1 MKKHLTD
8 AEIKKLFTNPYS
20 LRKTIKLWKDV
31 EKGGMEFVR
40 NVKEERKKL
49 LERTT
54 K

>member
-8 AEIKKLFTNPYS
+8 TEIKKLFADPYS
-20 LRKTIKLWKDV
+20 LRKTIKLWKDA

-49 LERTT
+49 FEKTI